1 MLGTHCFGVTA
12 AGAGVVGCAAP
23 AEVSGG
29 SNALAARGKEA
40 GALGTTTVGAGDVL
54 EVRIFRE
61 PDLSGTYQ
69 VSVDGTIHM
78 PLVDE
83 VKVAGLP
90 PALAAETIAQRYA
103 DGYLAAPQVIVF
115 VKEYNSKRIYVM
127 GEVKAPG
134 SFAYRENLT
143 ILQAVILAG
152 GFTTLAATGRV
163 LITRNAEGG
172 EKKLEVSVSDVSR
185 GEAENILLQ
194 PGDLVFVPEAIF

>member
-1 MLGTHCFGVTA
+1 MG
-12 AGAGVVGCAAP
+12 P
-23 AEVSGG
+23 
-29 SNALAARGKEA
+29 ALAAAEREVLPGH
-40 GALGTTTVGAGDVL
+40 TTVGAGDVL

-61 PDLSGTYQ
+61 ADLSGTYQ
-69 VSVDGTIHM
+69 VTATGTIHM
-78 PLVDE
+78 PLVGE
-83 VKVAGLP
+83 VPVAGLA
-90 PALAAETIAQRYA
+90 PARAADAIAQRYG
-103 DGYLAAPQVIVF
+103 DGYLASPQVIVF

-152 GFTTLAATGRV
+152 GFTTLAARGRV
-163 LITRNAEGG
+163 LITRTTDQG
-172 EKKLEVSVSDVSR
+172 EQKLRVSVSAVSR